1 MKRGDK
7 RMKICRLIVGL
18 VIDLFSVWRS
28 GIERGQKG
36 GDE

>member
-7 RMKICRLIVGL
+7 RMKICGLIVVL
-18 VIDLFSVWRS
+18 AIDLVNVWWS

-36 GDE
+36 GDA